1 MKPSL
6 ITPKEKLVSFMS
18 EPAMNNQYGIQ
29 LFCLADQEKAQAL
42 LPPPLKVTDPALIYI
57 YAVNIREP
65 TFAPWYMEGGIGIMA
80 EYKGRIGVHFIGLQL
95 DGPGAFMGMLSG
107 REGSGL
113 PKKLCDRILVERIGD
128 SGHCAIWRDGVPLLE
143 VDLDIGCFNDP
154 LMERLTGGVEKSLP
168 TAPIV
173 TEGNSFLF
181 QYHMSPSGFTDFFMS
196 HYDSPTRFLRYEP
209 ATAKVRLSSTI
220 NDPWGEIPIKQ
231 VVGAG
236 WIVSDNWIRGITKI
250 HQYTDSEATEI
261 MPYLFTGRY
270 DQCTLYR
277 DHQIYF

>member
-107 REGSGL
+107 REGSGG
-113 PKKLCDRILVERIGD
+113 PMSI
-128 SGHCAIWRDGVPLLE
+128 
-143 VDLDIGCFNDP
+143 
-154 LMERLTGGVEKSLP
+154 KS
-168 TAPIV
+168 TA
-173 TEGNSFLF
+173 
-181 QYHMSPSGFTDFFMS
+181 
-196 HYDSPTRFLRYEP
+196 
-209 ATAKVRLSSTI
+209 
-220 NDPWGEIPIKQ
+220 
-231 VVGAG
+231 
-236 WIVSDNWIRGITKI
+236 
-250 HQYTDSEATEI
+250 
-261 MPYLFTGRY
+261 
-270 DQCTLYR
+270 
-277 DHQIYF
+277 

>member
-1 MKPSL
+1 M
-6 ITPKEKLVSFMS
+6 
-18 EPAMNNQYGIQ
+18 
-29 LFCLADQEKAQAL
+29 
-42 LPPPLKVTDPALIYI
+42 
-57 YAVNIREP
+57 
-65 TFAPWYMEGGIGIMA
+65 
-80 EYKGRIGVHFIGLQL
+80 
-95 DGPGAFMGMLSG
+95 
-107 REGSGL
+107 
-113 PKKLCDRILVERIGD
+113 
-128 SGHCAIWRDGVPLLE
+128 
-143 VDLDIGCFNDP
+143 DIGCFNDP
-154 LMERLTGGVEKSLP
+154 LMERLTSGVEKSLP

-181 QYHMSPSGFTDFFMS
+181 QYHMSPSGFTDLFMS

-236 WIVSDNWIRGITKI
+236 WMVSDNWIRGITKI